1 MTKGRAS
8 SIAITSPSL
17 IDLISYP
24 IISNAIMQ
32 DKQYEKANEYFVTRH
47 ISDKIN
53 VNYISSDLV
62 FTARK
67 ELLADITPMTELAS

>member
-1 MTKGRAS
+1 
-8 SIAITSPSL
+8 
-17 IDLISYP
+17 
-24 IISNAIMQ
+24 MQ
-32 DKQYEKANEYFVTRH
+32 DKQYEKANEYSVTWH

-67 ELLADITPMTELAS
+67 DLLADITPMTELAS